1 MSDKKNQAILSN
13 VRRVINLE
21 PYEAIL
27 IGDGTA
33 DILGTPVHF
42 GKLQSALPDGAIE
55 MVLAHEKTDM
65 ANNRVI
71 FNVNLD
77 ALQEAA
83 DSGRRVRSG
92 SSIAVDINRVNRYT
106 FDYDRDEAVNDVTEA
121 TWNSDES
128 SGTIT
133 INGEVYD
140 TRGVSYADFYGDD
153 TEHSAPDRTVYV
165 CELPTDEEGTIQVHR
180 TGYTDLLRY
189 IVNLDVLVG

>member
-13 VRRVINLE
+13 VRRVIGLE

-42 GKLQSALPDGAIE
+42 GKLQSALPDGTVQME
-55 MVLAHEKTDM
+55 MAHEKTDM
-65 ANNRVI
+65 AGNRVI

-92 SSIAVDINRVNRYT
+92 SSIAVDINRVNLYT

-121 TWNSDES
+121 TWNSDDS
-128 SGTIT
+128 RGTVT
-133 INGEVYD
+133 VNGVTYD
-140 TRGVSYADFYGDD
+140 TEGVRYAEFYDDD
-153 TEHSAPDRTVYV
+153 TEHSDPDRTVYV
-165 CELPTDEEGTIQVHR
+165 CELPTEAEGTISVHR

-189 IVNLDVLVG
+189 IVNLDLLVG

>member
-1 MSDKKNQAILSN
+1 MSNQAIISN
-13 VRRVINLE
+13 IRRVIGLE
-21 PYEAIL
+21 PYEAII

-42 GKLQSALPDGAIE
+42 GKLQSALPEGTVE
-55 MVLAHEKTDM
+55 MVLDHAKTDM
-65 ANNRVI
+65 ASNRVI

-92 SSIAVDINRVNRYT
+92 SSVAVDIKRVNRYT
-106 FDYDRDEAVNDVTEA
+106 FDYARDETVNDVTEA
-121 TWNSDES
+121 TWDSDES

-133 INGEVYD
+133 VNGIEYE
-140 TRGVSYADFYGDD
+140 TRGVRYAEFYDD
-153 TEHSAPDRTVYV
+153 DETQHSDPDRTVYV
-165 CELPTDEEGTIQVHR
+165 CELHTEEEGVITVHR

-189 IVNLDVLVG
+189 IVNLNVRVG